1 MGRDEPVHVPEGA
14 AMKKVMLALSAA
26 CLALV
31 AIAATTS
38 ILGGADGAQ
47 SAGPAPSVAVEAVS
61 AGMPTFELWFIGG
74 SGPACCLVRSTT
86 RTAEELGIPHVG
98 SDFAVGPHLIATL
111 VKALLAGPSP
121 KEAAL
126 GFGRPIP
133 IPGADSR
140 LLGVSIENGIVTLDL
155 SSEFRENRGSGFVG
169 LPWLFQLAHVVYTV
183 TQFPE
188 IEGVQFKIEGR
199 PLQVPPGRDPSL
211 GGILPGCAIPEAEEL
226 LDRPVTREDYE
237 NAVVPTFG
245 VVKSIEP
252 TEQALDQGAERG
264 GDFLEYLITAEF
276 NAPKHLVYKAWTTP
290 ELVERWWWSG
300 CGKVTA
306 EIDLK
311 VGGTWRY
318 QMVTDQGDEVVAHG
332 KYREIVPNERIVLTA
347 IYDFHYLEPGRHQ
360 QTLNTLTF
368 TEVDG
373 RTTLTILVQ
382 AQSKKLPVDLVF
394 GMNGEDELERVA
406 VSLR

>member
-1 MGRDEPVHVPEGA
+1 
-14 AMKKVMLALSAA
+14 MKKRVLVLSAA

-31 AIAATTS
+31 AIAATTAS
-38 ILGGADGAQ
+38 IVSGAGGAQ
-47 SAGPAPSVAVEAVS
+47 SAGQVPRVPVKTN
-61 AGMPTFELWFIGG
+61 AGMPTFELWFIGS
-74 SGPACCLVRSTT
+74 SGGACCTVRSTT

-98 SDFAVGPHLIATL
+98 TDFAVGPQLIATL

-121 KEAAL
+121 NERAS
-126 GFGRPIP
+126 GFGRT
-133 IPGADSR
+133 GGDSR

-155 SSEFRENRGSGFVG
+155 SSEFRASIGSGFVG
-169 LPWLFQLAHVVYTV
+169 LPGLFRLAHVVYTV

-188 IEGVQFKIEGR
+188 IEGVRFKIEGQ
-199 PLQVPPGRDPSL
+199 PLQVPPGTDSSL
-211 GGILPGCAIPEAEEL
+211 GGILPGCDIHEADEL

-237 NAVVPTFG
+237 NAVDPTTSSN
-245 VVKSIEP
+245 VLKSVKP
-252 TEQALDQGAERG
+252 TDGT
-264 GDFLEYLITAEF
+264 FLEYLVTAEF
-276 NAPKHLVYKAWTTP
+276 DAPKHLVYKAWTTP

-318 QMVTDQGDEVVAHG
+318 HMVTSQGDEVVAHG

-347 IYDFHYLEPGRHQ
+347 IYDSHYLEPGRHQ
-360 QTLNTLTF
+360 QMLNTLTF

-394 GMNGEDELERVA
+394 GQNGENELERVA